1 MARQLVAGVSPF
13 EPIYGYSRVVRTG
26 DLVFV
31 AGTAAIGDDGKTVG
45 VGDAGAQMRRCIE
58 IVAAS
63 LEKVGATL
71 DDVVRTTIYITDVA
85 NADAVGRVHG
95 EVFRETRP
103 ASTMVTANLL
113 NAEWLLEL
121 EVDAVVGAGSS

>member
-1 MARQLVAGVSPF
+1 MSRQLVAGVSPF
-13 EPIYGYSRVVRTG
+13 EPIYGYSRAVRTS

-58 IVAAS
+58 IIAAS

-95 EVFRETRP
+95 EVFGETRP

-113 NAEWLLEL
+113 NAEWLLEI